1 MLILVTG
8 ANGIIFFLGWEGIGL
23 CSYLLINFWYTR
35 IAANKA
41 AMKALII
48 NKIGDVCVLLAFI
61 LMFQIYLSLDF
72 LLINCT
78 TWILIQKTI
87 FLDMFIFW

>member
-1 MLILVTG
+1 
-8 ANGIIFFLGWEGIGL
+8 
-23 CSYLLINFWYTR
+23 
-35 IAANKA
+35 
-41 AMKALII
+41 MKALII

-78 TWILIQKTI
+78 T
-87 FLDMFIFW
+87 